1 MVRSLRKPTAK
12 VGIITEI
19 QYYSDG
25 SSAVIKSCS
34 MPLGDKVTKKKAK
47 KDFSGEC
54 TGGVEL

>member
-1 MVRSLRKPTAK
+1 LRKPTAK
-12 VGIITEI
+12 VRIITEI